1 MTARAF
7 ADERRAAILD
17 LLERASSVQVAD
29 LSRTLGVSTVTVRA
43 DLDAL
48 ERDGKLRRTHGG
60 AVSLSKTNTVSI
72 QDRRVNVNAEAK
84 RTIAREAVRLVSDGD
99 SILVDSGTTALEFVR
114 ALAPL
119 ADVTVVTAD
128 LTVADFIDRSLP
140 AVNVILLG
148 GSVRKGHRYLSGP
161 LTIRSLEMLHPDCAF
176 VCPTSFV
183 PGRGFMTNYAQMAE
197 VKERFLACA
206 ASSVVLM
213 DSSKVGAPGLVRF
226 AGPDAADVVISD
238 ADPTG
243 ALAEELAETGTR
255 LILAGEADGEAPG
268 EPEARTS

>member
-60 AVSLSKTNTVSI
+60 AVSLSKTITVSI

-119 ADVTVVTAD
+119 ADVTVFTAD
-128 LTVADFIDRSLP
+128 LTVADVIDRSLP

-197 VKERFLACA
+197 VKERFLECA
-206 ASSVVLM
+206 ASASSSASAPVGSASLM
-213 DSSKVGAPGLVRF
+213 TTSAAS
-226 AGPDAADVVISD
+226 GPANLTR
-238 ADPTG
+238 PG
-243 ALAEELAETGTR
+243 ALAEELAEAGTR
-255 LILAGEADGEAPG
+255 LILAGETGDGAPE